1 MSVRGWAK
9 LGNLQWVPPLPER
22 ARDEWLLLVSNQR
35 PVIGFKSRPL
45 GGRELL
51 AVTCSFRRCF
61 CFPGVFL
68 GASAFRRR
76 SSSGLCAAVS
86 MAHKQIYYSDKYFD
100 EHYEY
105 RHVMLPR
112 ELSKQVPKTHL
123 MSEEEWRRLGVQQ
136 SLGWVHYMIHEP
148 EPHILLFRRPLPK
161 EQQK

>member
-1 MSVRGWAK
+1 
-9 LGNLQWVPPLPER
+9 
-22 ARDEWLLLVSNQR
+22 
-35 PVIGFKSRPL
+35 
-45 GGRELL
+45 
-51 AVTCSFRRCF
+51 
-61 CFPGVFL
+61 
-68 GASAFRRR
+68 
-76 SSSGLCAAVS
+76 

-161 EQQK
+161 EQAAVATPGHDLQRAHFRPEGGGRAAGPGAFL